1 MINREPLNDK
11 FTWMHSGQ
19 TGAPQVTAQRGS
31 EGEFLQMLDATLIN
45 GFNEQIATSVSI
57 DGSRVSLNFGLAP
70 GFIPRQRVTISGSD
84 DPLLNGNHAVVEIT
98 PQAIVLNISGV
109 TITTGIVKAKVA
121 PLGFESIFG
130 SADPLKRA
138 YRSKDLTSTRT
149 VLYLDMS
156 LRTGHGYSSS
166 SPVQRAMVTLCG
178 DMTSLGVPIN
188 SHTDTINNYAKNAN
202 GTLMWH
208 VGRNEEK
215 RSVVN
220 DPSNR
225 SWVVVGNGKIFYLFM
240 RWQTYEPS
248 DELARDFYAFGD
260 TEPLGSIDSYGC
272 IWAGAITPNDNDS
285 ASPIYNF
292 IYNGSRIASEVSPS
306 SAVGVFIK
314 SYDGVSNA
322 DRFAVGTGINTNG
335 NSGSL
340 SYLPIINGPTQSM
353 IVLNAYT
360 IVTGG
365 MRSLLPRLKI
375 IPSTIPKS
383 MDLDM
388 ADDTLIVI
396 LGNTRLLSGPA
407 PQGAYAIYLGD

>member
-1 MINREPLNDK
+1 MINRQPLNDK

-19 TGAPQVTAQRGS
+19 TGAPQVTAKKGS
-31 EGEFLQMLDATLIN
+31 EGELLQMLDATLVS

-57 DGSRVSLNFGLAP
+57 DGSRVILNFGLAP
-70 GFIPRQRVTISGSD
+70 GFLPRQRVTISGSD

-130 SADPLKRA
+130 SANPLKRA

-166 SPVQRAMVTLCG
+166 PVQRAMVTLCG
-178 DMTSLGVPIN
+178 DMTTLGVPIN
-188 SHTDTINNYAKNAN
+188 SHTDIINGYAKNAN

-208 VGRNEEK
+208 VGRSDKKKDTVNEAT
-215 RSVVN
+215 
-220 DPSNR
+220 NR
-225 SWVVVGNGKIFYLFM
+225 SWVIVGNGKIFYLFM
-240 RWQTYEPS
+240 RWQTLLPAQ
-248 DELARDFYAFGD
+248 DLARDFYAFGD
-260 TEPLGSIDSYGC
+260 TDPLADQDNFGC
-272 IWAGAITPNDNDS
+272 IWAGAMSPNDTDS
-285 ASPIYNF
+285 EYYTYIH
-292 IYNGSRIASEVSPS
+292 NGPRISNTPEGSEGSDS
-306 SAVGVFIK
+306 VGIFIK
-314 SYDGVSNA
+314 SYDGVANA
-322 DRFAVGTGINTNG
+322 EKFAVGTGINVQAD
-335 NSGSL
+335 SGFMNV
-340 SYLPIINGPTQSM
+340 LPNINTPTQSM
-353 IVLNAYT
+353 IVMNAYT

-375 IPSTIPKS
+375 ISTTVPKS

-388 ADDTLIVI
+388 ADDTLIVV
-396 LGNTRLLSGPA
+396 LGIIKVNPTINY
-407 PQGAYAIYLGD
+407 GAYAIDLGD